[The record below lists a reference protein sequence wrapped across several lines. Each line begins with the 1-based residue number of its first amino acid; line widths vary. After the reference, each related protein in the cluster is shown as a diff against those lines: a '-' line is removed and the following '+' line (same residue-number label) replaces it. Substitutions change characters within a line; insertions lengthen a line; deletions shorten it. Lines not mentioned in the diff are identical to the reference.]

1 METCI
6 VSYEA
11 FCRGQAE
18 KAAARALVKM
28 SQLEVQQYAYKTKAS
43 PLPKA
48 EHTTTRFGDPEVTRM
63 MSRRNEAE
71 QTQRVETMNQRVAA
85 M

>member
-18 KAAARALVKM
+18 KAAALLKAGQVVAFPTETVYGLGALALDERPWAKFL
-28 SQLEVQQYAYKTKAS
+28 QPKGGRKTI
-43 PLPKA
+43 
-48 EHTTTRFGDPEVTRM
+48 R
-63 MSRRNEAE
+63 
-71 QTQRVETMNQRVAA
+71 
-85 M
+85 